1 MLPSLHILNK
11 DLIDY
16 IGTMKIS
23 NLKSHNL
30 QQELMYLSLYHCTYM
45 YISCSLCLPHLF
57 TLDDVSVMYACKK
70 YVLAL
75 MDVSYANNTLSPNG

>member
-1 MLPSLHILNK
+1 
-11 DLIDY
+11 
-16 IGTMKIS
+16 
-23 NLKSHNL
+23 
-30 QQELMYLSLYHCTYM
+30 M
-45 YISCSLCLPHLF
+45 YIFCSLCLPHLF